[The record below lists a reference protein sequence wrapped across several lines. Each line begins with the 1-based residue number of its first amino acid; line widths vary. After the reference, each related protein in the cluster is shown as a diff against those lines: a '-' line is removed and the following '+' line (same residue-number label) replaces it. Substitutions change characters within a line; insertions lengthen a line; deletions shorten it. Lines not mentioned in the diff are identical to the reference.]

1 MPTLVVRWG
10 FLIMADACSVLGIH
24 GNGRRWL
31 YLHRPTLTVDD
42 LKELWKQLQ
51 YNVVTV
57 VQCSSL
63 LGFLL
68 GIYFMTQPRP
78 VYLVDFALHKGRDD
92 QKCTHELF
100 MERSRLTGFFIEQ
113 TMTFQTKIL
122 ERSGLGQLTY
132 LPNAFFNIPAPNPC
146 MAEARKEA
154 EAVVFGAVDQVLAKT
169 GVKPKDIG
177 ILVVNS
183 SLFNPIPSL
192 SAMIVNHYKLR
203 SNIKSFNLGGMGCSA
218 GVISVDL
225 AKKLLQ
231 VGFVFFRCLG
241 HGIENE
247 LHAYHDFGC
256 SRKRIKDEHDKMT
269 LKQPLLTVWWL

>member
-1 MPTLVVRWG
+1 MKDKYQELQSKVLSSVEVTEKKNNNLPNFHQLVKLKYIKLG
-10 FLIMADACSVLGIH
+10 YHYLITNFIYLILIPFLILSLVHLSKIGV
-24 GNGRRWL
+24 N
-31 YLHRPTLTVDD
+31 D
-42 LKELWKQLQ
+42 LRELWNQLQ
-51 YNVVTV
+51 YNIVTV

-92 QKCTHELF
+92 QKCPHELF
-100 MERSRLTGFFIEQ
+100 MERSRLTGFFNEQ
-113 TMTFQTKIL
+113 TVTFQKKIM

-132 LPNAFFNIPAPNPC
+132 MPDALFNIPPNPC
-146 MAEARKEA
+146 MAEARKEV

-183 SLFNPIPSL
+183 SFLNPIPSL

-218 GVISVDL
+218 GIISVDL

-231 VGFVFFRCLG
+231 VGYVFVRCLDYG
-241 HGIENE
+241 
-247 LHAYHDFGC
+247 
-256 SRKRIKDEHDKMT
+256 
-269 LKQPLLTVWWL
+269 V